1 MTKGNIMGK
10 GGPRHFVKPNVDQGL
25 LFKALGNNVDLV
37 QDLGGYEVTS
47 KNQATN
53 FAGLVEAHDLL
64 HALVKVARTCE
75 VHSSD
80 LRSALLKLCADQPSV
95 NNSHFK
101 GEVWANMRQERICTL
116 LAHLR
121 RLKAP
126 QELKKGAAK
135 LKATD
140 FMRLQSLL
148 DLIVDKEAEE
158 KKEAK
163 KRKIDEVSLDEDG
176 YPKELMTP
184 STKGKPLTKGSPDS
198 NNSVDPSFLRR
209 RVGRRALDS
218 PTNWKAKD
226 HDDGLAKAMG
236 LKDLKKKALPEEA
249 ASTHGKP
256 LPKGILKTTKKKP
269 AASVHESSNSHKLSK
284 APLKKGKEDPTKKP
298 KGGKWHRLKI
308 TYSQKPERA
317 YITAQ
322 ERPGDPFKLLVEVTK
337 KRSLHYQ
344 RIIQSIHKEVERK
357 GLSKQEA
364 LDLRSELC

>member
-1 MTKGNIMGK
+1 MAKGMGK

-25 LFKALGNNVDLV
+25 LFKALSNNTELV
-37 QDLGGYEVTS
+37 QDLGAYEVTS

-53 FAGLVEAHDLL
+53 YSGLVQVYDLL
-64 HALVKVARTCE
+64 HALLKVAHTCE
-75 VHSSD
+75 VHSGD
-80 LRSALLKLCADQPSV
+80 LRSALLKICTDTPSV
-95 NNSHFK
+95 NNSEFK
-101 GEVWANMRQERICTL
+101 GEVWANMRQERLCTL
-116 LAHLR
+116 MAHFR

-126 QELKKGAAK
+126 EELRKGAAK
-135 LKATD
+135 LKAKD
-140 FMRLQSLL
+140 FMRLQSL
-148 DLIVDKEAEE
+148 VDMMVEKEAEQ
-158 KKEAK
+158 KKEEK

-176 YPKELMTP
+176 YPKELLTP
-184 STKGKPLTKGSPDS
+184 STKGEPLTKGSPDS
-198 NNSVDPSFLRR
+198 NNPVDPSFLRR
-209 RVGRRALDS
+209 RTGRRALDS
-218 PTNWKAKD
+218 PTNWKAES

-236 LKDLKKKALPEEA
+236 LKALTKGKESSTMLKESVSAKSL
-249 ASTHGKP
+249 S
-256 LPKGILKTTKKKP
+256 KGILKKKP
-269 AASVHESSNSHKLSK
+269 AASGKANSKASLAK
-284 APLKKGKEDPTKKP
+284 APLTKGTGDITKRP